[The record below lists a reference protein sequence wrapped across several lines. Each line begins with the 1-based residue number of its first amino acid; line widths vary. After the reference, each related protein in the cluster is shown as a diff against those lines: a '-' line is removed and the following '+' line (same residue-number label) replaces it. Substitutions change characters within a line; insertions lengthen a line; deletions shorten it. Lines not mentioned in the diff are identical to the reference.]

1 MGNLLGS
8 PITTK
13 DTHVGQTHTSKL
25 DYGIS
30 SMQGWRIHMED
41 AHIAQPFLF
50 AEKKIMVDV
59 SSRFG
64 TVLVYHFY
72 SDVVK

>member
-1 MGNLLGS
+1 
-8 PITTK
+8 
-13 DTHVGQTHTSKL
+13 
-25 DYGIS
+25 
-30 SMQGWRIHMED
+30 MED

-50 AEKKIMVDV
+50 AEKKIMVNV